1 MLPWGHAAVGYLL
14 FAAYVRYRD
23 GGGRSPGMGRP
34 ATGRS
39 AVDSFGG
46 RPDGVAVLVLLAG
59 TQFAD
64 LVDKPLGWYLGV
76 LPGGRSLAHS
86 LLVAGV
92 VLAVVLWLAGRLGR
106 PALGVAFA
114 VGHLSHLAA
123 DAVYPVLEGEWV
135 DVYYLL
141 WPVLQDPDPVTDA
154 TIIETMVSSTLS
166 PTGVFEAVLLLLAAA
181 LWVADGTPGLAE
193 LDAAATTAAERLSAR

>member
-14 FAAYVRYRD
+14 FTAYVRYRD
-23 GGGRSPGMGRP
+23 GGGNPSRASGLAGSRH
-34 ATGRS
+34 TGGL
-39 AVDSFGG
+39 AG
-46 RPDGVAVLVLLAG
+46 RPDGAAVLVLLAG

-92 VLAVVLWLAGRLGR
+92 VVAVVHWLAVRLGR

-123 DAVYPVLEGEWV
+123 DALYPIVEGEWV

-141 WPVLQDPDPVTDA
+141 WPIVQDPDPVTDA
-154 TIIETMVSSTLS
+154 TVLETIASSALS
-166 PTGVFEAVLLLLAAA
+166 PTGVFEAVLFLLAAG

-193 LDAAATTAAERLSAR
+193 LDAAATTAAERFSAR